1 MSELAELLDLD
12 VSDSMKRNVEAIN
25 TALGTI
31 NTSQQ
36 NEAMEKLNQIHSKVL
51 EVEEYFWRPVDSED
65 VYKRLT
71 ELAKQLGDSEKESHY
86 QYQIR
91 LKKANDLEF
100 LGRVQDFYGNKV
112 KAIEYYDQ
120 ALEMIPTHELA
131 APARRKA
138 QKNVDRANVDV
149 SKIALKLDTT
159 PDNSKLWF
167 KIAMAHLNLGVVDK
181 AIEYFDKVM
190 ELDPTDPDAHAR
202 RGTAMES
209 LGDYKGAIQYL
220 ERALELKPTSMIAK
234 RGMNYADY
242 FLEQ

>member
-1 MSELAELLDLD
+1 MSELNELLNLD
-12 VSDSMKRNVEAIN
+12 VSDSMKRNIEAIDS
-25 TALGTI
+25 ALSTI
-31 NTSQQ
+31 NTSQKT
-36 NEAMEKLNQIHSKVL
+36 EAVDILGQIHTKVI

-65 VYKRLT
+65 IYKRLS
-71 ELAKQLGDSEKESHY
+71 EVAKELGDSEKETHY

-112 KAIEYYDQ
+112 KAVEYYDQ
-120 ALEMIPTHELA
+120 ALELIPTHELA

-138 QKNVDRANVDV
+138 QRNIDKANVEV
-149 SKIALKLDTT
+149 SKMALKIDAT
-159 PDNSKLWF
+159 PDNPKLWF
-167 KIAMAHLNLGVVDK
+167 QMAILHLNLGVVDR
-181 AIEYFDKVM
+181 ALEYFDKVM

-209 LGDYKGAIQYL
+209 LGDYKGALQYL

-234 RGMNYADY
+234 RGLNYANY